1 MAKKIASVFA
11 VIVLCLS
18 LVFYDNIAALFNKSV
33 NKALDRDVTS
43 GYGVSSSNEL
53 AVEVGMKV
61 LKDGGNAVDAAAAI
75 SYVLGVVEP
84 YGSGIGGGGCMLVYL
99 PDSKDYKFY
108 NYRETAPI
116 SSDTMTSTI
125 GVPGFV
131 KGIETVQSEHG
142 KLDMS
147 DLLQPAIDLAKDGFE
162 MNQNLY
168 NRLSVYKG
176 YSDLSQMTQFFEEGG
191 EPKAVGK
198 NIVQPELAETLTQ
211 IQENGSDAFYKGEI
225 AQKLTTGTYLT
236 TDDLSSYKIE
246 EQKPITGDF
255 NGYDV
260 VTAPAP
266 FSGVTLLQILNM
278 IEYVDLPSYDE
289 DPVEYIEEMTKIC
302 NIAYTSR
309 QANIS
314 DPNFNSEEKDY
325 EKLTTDKYAKYL
337 YKKNEVKDI
346 DDMESEDTTAFVVT
360 DSSGM
365 VVSCTNTLGDF
376 FGSQVSVGGF
386 FLNDASVHFN
396 ENSYSINKYEP
407 GKRSRTFIAPSI
419 ITKGD
424 EFMMGIATPGGNV
437 IPQAL
442 AQVINW
448 NLRDGV
454 DLQKAVDK
462 PRFVFRN
469 SKEVY
474 YEEEIPD
481 DIRQQ
486 IAADGNTYSLIYYDS
501 NIMYGSI
508 QAITKDKDLGI
519 SGTADERRRGTY
531 EVKY

>member
-1 MAKKIASVFA
+1 MAKKIAGAIA
-11 VIVLCLS
+11 VIILCLS
-18 LVFYDNIAALFNKSV
+18 LVFYDNIVAHFNTSV

-61 LKDGGNAVDAAAAI
+61 LEDGGNAVDAAAAI

-99 PDSKDYKFY
+99 PDSKEYKFY

-116 SSDTMTSTI
+116 SSDTMVTTI

-142 KLDMS
+142 KLEMS

-176 YSDLSQMTQFFEEGG
+176 YSNLSQMTQFFETNG

-198 NIVQPELAETLTQ
+198 DIVQPELAETLTA
-211 IQENGSDAFYKGEI
+211 IQKNGSDAFYTGEV
-225 AQKLTTGTYLT
+225 AQKLIQEGNLT
-236 TDDLSSYKIE
+236 AKDLSSYEIE
-246 EQKPITGDF
+246 EQEPIVGEF

-289 DPVEYIEEMTKIC
+289 DPVKYIEEMTKIC

-314 DPNFNSEEKDY
+314 DPNFNDEEKDY
-325 EKLTTDKYAKYL
+325 EKLITDKYAKYL

-346 DDMESEDTTAFVVT
+346 EDMESEDTTAFVVT

-365 VVSCTNTLGDF
+365 IVSCTNTLGDF
-376 FGSQVSVGGF
+376 FGSQISVGGF
-386 FLNDASVHFN
+386 FLNDASIHFN
-396 ENSYSINKYEP
+396 ENDYSINKYEP
-407 GKRSRTFIAPSI
+407 GKRSRTFIAPAI

-424 EFMMGIATPGGNV
+424 EFMMGISTPGGNV

-448 NLRDGV
+448 NLREGV
-454 DLQKAVDK
+454 ALQKAVDK

-481 DIRQQ
+481 NIREE

-519 SGTADERRRGTY
+519 SGVADERRRGTY
-531 EVKY
+531 DVKY

>member
-1 MAKKIASVFA
+1 
-11 VIVLCLS
+11 
-18 LVFYDNIAALFNKSV
+18 
-33 NKALDRDVTS
+33 
-43 GYGVSSSNEL
+43 
-53 AVEVGMKV
+53 MK
-61 LKDGGNAVDAAAAI
+61 
-75 SYVLGVVEP
+75 YV
-84 YGSGIGGGGCMLVYL
+84 
-99 PDSKDYKFY
+99 
-108 NYRETAPI
+108 
-116 SSDTMTSTI
+116 
-125 GVPGFV
+125 
-131 KGIETVQSEHG
+131 
-142 KLDMS
+142 
-147 DLLQPAIDLAKDGFE
+147 
-162 MNQNLY
+162 
-168 NRLSVYKG
+168 
-176 YSDLSQMTQFFEEGG
+176 
-191 EPKAVGK
+191 
-198 NIVQPELAETLTQ
+198 
-211 IQENGSDAFYKGEI
+211 
-225 AQKLTTGTYLT
+225 
-236 TDDLSSYKIE
+236 
-246 EQKPITGDF
+246 
-255 NGYDV
+255 
-260 VTAPAP
+260 
-266 FSGVTLLQILNM
+266 
-278 IEYVDLPSYDE
+278 
-289 DPVEYIEEMTKIC
+289 EEMTKIS

-325 EKLTTDKYAKYL
+325 QKLTTDKYAKYL

-424 EFMMGIATPGGNV
+424 DFMMGIATPGGNV
-437 IPQAL
+437 IPQVL

-486 IAADGNTYSLIYYDS
+486 VVADGNTYSLIYYDS